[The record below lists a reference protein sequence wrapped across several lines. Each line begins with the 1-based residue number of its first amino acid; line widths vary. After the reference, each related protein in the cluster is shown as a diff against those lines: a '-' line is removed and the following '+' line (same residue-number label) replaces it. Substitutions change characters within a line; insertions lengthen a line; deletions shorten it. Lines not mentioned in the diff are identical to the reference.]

1 MASGVPLVA
10 GTVDGVGDEEA
21 QAGVG
26 WDSEGGTQVVLLP
39 SVGPGVLT
47 AVELSQGT

>member
-10 GTVDGVGDEEA
+10 GTADWVDDEEVE
-21 QAGVG
+21 AGVG
-26 WDSEGGTQVVLLP
+26 WDSEGGTWVVLLP
-39 SVGPGVLT
+39 SVGPGVLA